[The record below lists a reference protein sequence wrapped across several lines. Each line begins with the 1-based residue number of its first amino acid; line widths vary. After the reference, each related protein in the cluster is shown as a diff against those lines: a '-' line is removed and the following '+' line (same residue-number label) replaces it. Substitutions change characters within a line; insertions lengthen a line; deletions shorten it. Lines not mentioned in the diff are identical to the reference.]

1 MAKLNN
7 HQKKTCL
14 SGLDKINMK
23 ILKIIFLSIALSS
36 SAHSAETIQQADQ
49 IVEVIVEVG
58 NDVLI
63 EGNLV
68 RFTFNQ
74 VDMIL
79 VYDERADR
87 MRIMSPVIPITE
99 LDKETLIK
107 ALQANF
113 SSVLDVRYAIS
124 GDTLWSAF
132 LYPTSQL
139 TRFMVLSALQQVS
152 TARITFGTEY
162 SSGAGHF
169 GVRPEQE
176 EAEDST
182 PESDA

>member
-1 MAKLNN
+1 
-7 HQKKTCL
+7 
-14 SGLDKINMK
+14 MK
-23 ILKIIFLSIALSS
+23 ILNIIFFSMALTSIS
-36 SAHSAETIQQADQ
+36 HSAETIQQADQ
-49 IVEVIVEVG
+49 IVQVIVEVSD
-58 NDVLI
+58 DVLI

-68 RFTFNQ
+68 RFTFNE

-79 VYDERADR
+79 IYDDRADR
-87 MRIMSPVIPITE
+87 MRIMSPIIPTTE
-99 LDKETLIK
+99 LNKDILVK

-139 TRFMVLSALQQVS
+139 TRLMVLSALQQVS
-152 TARITFGTEY
+152 TARITFGREY

-169 GVRPEQE
+169 GIRPEE
-176 EAEDST
+176 NPTENSILE
-182 PESDA
+182 PDA

>member
-1 MAKLNN
+1 
-7 HQKKTCL
+7 
-14 SGLDKINMK
+14 MK
-23 ILKIIFLSIALSS
+23 ILKNILFILVLSPLVDA
-36 SAHSAETIQQADQ
+36 AETIQQADQ
-49 IVEVIVEVG
+49 IVEIIVEVG
-58 NDVLI
+58 DDVLI

-68 RFTFNQ
+68 RFKFAD

-87 MRIMSPVIPITE
+87 MRIMAPVIPVAE
-99 LDKETLIK
+99 LEGDMLVK
-107 ALQANF
+107 AMQANF

-139 TRFMVLSALQQVS
+139 TRLMILSALQQVA
-152 TARITFGTEY
+152 TARLTFGSEY

-169 GVRPEQE
+169 GVSPEKGDPQENTE
-176 EAEDST
+176 EA
-182 PESDA
+182 PETGA